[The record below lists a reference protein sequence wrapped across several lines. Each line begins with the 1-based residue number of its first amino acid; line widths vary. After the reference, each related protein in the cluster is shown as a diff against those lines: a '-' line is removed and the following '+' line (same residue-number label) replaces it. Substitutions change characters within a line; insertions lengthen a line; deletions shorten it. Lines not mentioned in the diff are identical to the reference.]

1 MYSRNEILRNQNTFS
16 YEIRKW
22 LKKDFSQSKSDLF
35 NIKTK
40 DDEILKEKKKLELR
54 FEKVKIE
61 KEIEKFIINEKNIY
75 PKFYAWWDEINE
87 TVEIFLY
94 EAK

>member
-1 MYSRNEILRNQNTFS
+1 MYSRNQILRNQKTFS
-16 YEIRKW
+16 YEIRNW

>member
-1 MYSRNEILRNQNTFS
+1 MYSRNEILRNLNTFS

>member
-1 MYSRNEILRNQNTFS
+1 MHSRNQILRNQKTFS

-22 LKKDFSQSKSDLF
+22 LKKDFTQSKSDLF

-40 DDEILKEKKKLELR
+40 DDEILKEKKKLESR
-54 FEKVKIE
+54 FEKIKVE

-75 PKFYAWWDEINE
+75 PKFYDWWDEVNE
-87 TVEIFLY
+87 NVEIFLY
-94 EAK
+94 ETK

>member
-1 MYSRNEILRNQNTFS
+1 MHSRNQILRNQKTFS

-22 LKKDFSQSKSDLF
+22 LKKDFTQSKSDLF

-40 DDEILKEKKKLELR
+40 DDEILKEKKKLESR
-54 FEKVKIE
+54 FEKIKVE

-75 PKFYAWWDEINE
+75 PKFYAWWDEVNE
-87 TVEIFLY
+87 NVEIFLY
-94 EAK
+94 ETK

>member
-1 MYSRNEILRNQNTFS
+1 MYSRNQILRNQKTFS

-75 PKFYAWWDEINE
+75 HKFYAWWDEVNE
-87 TVEIFLY
+87 NVEIFLY

>member
-1 MYSRNEILRNQNTFS
+1 MHSRNQILRNQKTFS

-22 LKKDFSQSKSDLF
+22 LKKDFIKSKSDLF

-40 DDEILKEKKKLELR
+40 DDEILKEKKKLESR
-54 FEKVKIE
+54 FEKIKVE

-75 PKFYAWWDEINE
+75 PKFYAWWDEVNE
-87 TVEIFLY
+87 NVEIFLY
-94 EAK
+94 ETK

>member
-1 MYSRNEILRNQNTFS
+1 MYSRNQILRNQKTFS

>member
-1 MYSRNEILRNQNTFS
+1 MYSRNQILRNQKTFS

-75 PKFYAWWDEINE
+75 PKFYAWWDEVNE
-87 TVEIFLY
+87 NVEIFLY